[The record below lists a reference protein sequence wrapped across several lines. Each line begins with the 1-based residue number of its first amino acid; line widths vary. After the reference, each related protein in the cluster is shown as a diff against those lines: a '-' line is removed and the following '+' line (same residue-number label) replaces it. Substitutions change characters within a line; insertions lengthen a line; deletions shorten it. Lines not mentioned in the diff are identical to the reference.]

1 MLARMAKALLVDSPH
16 LSILVFT
23 SVALEDPIS
32 SSPSRHVCW
41 SVKAALTQVRAS
53 AISVSVSPFADA
65 FTTFERESLRR
76 DMASST
82 SSLQSAE
89 REEEEARLESS
100 WMETRRER
108 DKIPFGSMALVVLLR
123 KEVKLVKQELG

>member
-1 MLARMAKALLVDSPH
+1 MAKVLLVYSPH

-23 SVALEDPIS
+23 SEALEDPIS

-41 SVKAALTQVRAS
+41 SVKAALTHVRAS
-53 AISVSVSPFADA
+53 AISASVSPFGAA
-65 FTTFERESLRR
+65 STFERESLRR
-76 DMASST
+76 ETASST
-82 SSLQSAE
+82 SSLQSTE

-100 WMETRRER
+100 WMETRSER
-108 DKIPFGSMALVVLLR
+108 DKIACGSMAFVVVVLLR